1 MATKAVPAIG
11 ASRPRLVGD
20 VLWLGFTAFVLAVI
34 LVIVCWP
41 LSAELSVHNPPGA
54 VANKPTASL
63 TPGTSTGSV
72 ALAPLPAPASSDQI
86 TRPSTLLTPAADIGV
101 GSSNLAPPSPTGT
114 PSEPP
119 GASQTPPD
127 RLPQATQ
134 STSVP
139 GASQTP
145 PDRSPQAAQST
156 SVPGPSQTPPDGSP
170 QAAQSTS
177 VPGPSQTPPD
187 RSPRAAQSTS
197 LPGAVS
203 GPGTSRLPRH
213 KPRARPVA
221 SKQPPQLT
229 PW

>member
-63 TPGTSTGSV
+63 IPGTSTGSV
-72 ALAPLPAPASSDQI
+72 AQAPLPAPASSDQI
-86 TRPSTLLTPAADIGV
+86 TRPGALLTPAADIGE

-114 PSEPP
+114 PGEP
-119 GASQTPPD
+119 
-127 RLPQATQ
+127 
-134 STSVP
+134 P

-145 PDRSPQAAQST
+145 PDRSPQAAQSAP
-156 SVPGPSQTPPDGSP
+156 V
-170 QAAQSTS
+170 
-177 VPGPSQTPPD
+177 
-187 RSPRAAQSTS
+187 
-197 LPGAVS
+197 PGAVS
-203 GPGTSRLPRH
+203 SPGTHRLPQH